1 LTFFLLVFALSVPFA
16 LLGTTGLQLMP
27 GIPVSALGFVCP
39 VTAAAILVWR
49 ESGAAGVRAL
59 LARSFDYR
67 RIPSKVWYAP
77 VLLLMPA
84 VTVLAYGIMRS
95 MREPLT
101 PPKFS
106 AVGTAVLFLIFFV
119 AALGEE
125 LGWSGY
131 AIDPLQTRYGALR
144 AAILLGITWAAWHI
158 VAMVQGG
165 QSPAWIAWGC
175 LDMVATRVLMVWLY
189 NNTGKSVF
197 TVALYHATANVST
210 KTIFPGGSYHAERII
225 SLILI
230 ATAGLVVWLWGP
242 RTLTGNPAMQAETFS
257 H

>member
-1 LTFFLLVFALSVPFA
+1 MKAPARFFLLVFALSVPFA

-39 VTAAAILVWR
+39 VTAAAILSWR
-49 ESGAAGVRAL
+49 DSGAAGVRAL
-59 LARSFDYR
+59 LQRSFDYR
-67 RIPSKVWYAP
+67 RIPSKLWYAP
-77 VLLLMPA
+77 VLLLMPL
-84 VTVLAYGIMRS
+84 VTLLAYGLIRAMGETLAALR
-95 MREPLT
+95 
-101 PPKFS
+101 FS
-106 AVGTAVLFLIFFV
+106 LGGTAALYLIFFV

-131 AIDPLQTRYGALR
+131 AIDPLQARYGALS
-144 AAILLGITWAAWHI
+144 ASILLGIVWAAWHI

-165 QSPAWIAWGC
+165 QSPVWIAWGC

-197 TVALYHATANVST
+197 AVALYHATANVST

-225 SLILI
+225 SLILVV
-230 ATAGLVVWLWGP
+230 AAGVVALMWGP
-242 RTLTGNPAMQAETFS
+242 RTLAGRRPTA
-257 H
+257 

>member
-1 LTFFLLVFALSVPFA
+1 
-16 LLGTTGLQLMP
+16 MP

-39 VTAAAILVWR
+39 VTAAVILVWR

-67 RIPSKVWYAP
+67 RIPSQLWYAP
-77 VLLLMPA
+77 ALLLMPA
-84 VTVLAYGIMRS
+84 VTVLAYGLMRV
-95 MREPLT
+95 MGEPLA
-101 PPKFS
+101 PSRFS
-106 AVGTAVLFLIFFV
+106 AVGTAVLFLIFFI

-131 AIDPLQTRYGALR
+131 AIDPMQARYGALR
-144 AAILLGITWAAWHI
+144 AAILLGIVWAAWHI

-197 TVALYHATANVST
+197 AVALYHATANVST

-225 SLILI
+225 SLILV
-230 ATAGLVVWLWGP
+230 AAAGLVAWVWGP
-242 RTLTGNPAMQAETFS
+242 RTLTGRPAMQAKS
-257 H
+257 I